1 MLRPTKRDSKI
12 EIEMPNP
19 RSDPHLCISA
29 VEKGMSHYVRN
40 RAHVW
45 STKEVQIIDRFKSAE
60 ISAKCAKAR
69 FQCIWTIHY
78 VSVSGGKHRT
88 CHKPH
93 KQGYVILFL
102 CLKCSK
108 ENLQIDLFK
117 NLEPRF
123 IHSQF
128 FLQIASLNR

>member
-1 MLRPTKRDSKI
+1 MEQERSDDSCVETGGAGWRVVKYPDCARRQTRQTEERPMLRPTKRDWKI

-69 FQCIWTIHY
+69 I
-78 VSVSGGKHRT
+78 
-88 CHKPH
+88 
-93 KQGYVILFL
+93 
-102 CLKCSK
+102 
-108 ENLQIDLFK
+108 
-117 NLEPRF
+117 
-123 IHSQF
+123 
-128 FLQIASLNR
+128 